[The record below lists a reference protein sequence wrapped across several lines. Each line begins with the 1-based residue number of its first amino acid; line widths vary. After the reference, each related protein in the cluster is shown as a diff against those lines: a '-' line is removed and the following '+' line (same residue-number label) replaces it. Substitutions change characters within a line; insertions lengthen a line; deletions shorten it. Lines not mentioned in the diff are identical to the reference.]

1 MGVRFKPTVVIAPA
15 AAEPARP
22 PAHGGVKPT
31 TLPAPAKPAFAV
43 SAVPGVRP
51 TDLTPADPAPMRP
64 VRSAQGPSA
73 QGPSS
78 LPGQRHTGI
87 EVTLDELRACYPE
100 QPEPVLERT
109 RAVLAGVILSTASS
123 ATWIGFGVEVQEALA
138 DLVRERLAA
147 AQQSP
152 SRAIAQHL
160 ARLQALLT
168 DVLDAFEGGLFRR
181 SPDVVWH
188 SVKPEVQSLE
198 QLAKAGGV
206 ELRGQ
211 LKALEMQQSKLP
223 DLALRLQASAVA
235 ADYLAHTHAEA
246 ADLLLARQASLAAS
260 QLLLKEHAL
269 HLEGD
274 ITHVQEL
281 TSLVQGGVLVK
292 LPSVHAQLASLPG
305 KPNDTQRFLAVEKLT
320 DVLRVI
326 QQRTNA

>member
-22 PAHGGVKPT
+22 PAPGGVKPT
-31 TLPAPAKPAFAV
+31 TLPAAAKPAFAV
-43 SAVPGVRP
+43 SAVPGARP
-51 TDLTPADPAPMRP
+51 AALAPAAPAPMRP
-64 VRSAQGPSA
+64 GRSA

-78 LPGQRHTGI
+78 LPGRRHTGI

-123 ATWIGFGVEVQEALA
+123 ATWIGFGVDVQEALA

-152 SRAIAQHL
+152 TRAIAQHL
-160 ARLQALLT
+160 NRLQALLT

-181 SPDVVWH
+181 SPDVVWQG
-188 SVKPEVQSLE
+188 VKPEVQSLE

-211 LKALEMQQSKLP
+211 LKALEVQRSTLP
-223 DLALRLQASAVA
+223 DLAVRLQASAVA
-235 ADYLAHTHAEA
+235 ADYLAHTHSEA
-246 ADLLLARQASLAAS
+246 ADLLLARQASLTAS

-274 ITHVQEL
+274 IAHVQAL
-281 TSLVQGGVLVK
+281 TSLVQAGVLVK
-292 LPSVHAQLASLPG
+292 LPSVHAQLAALSG

-320 DVLRVI
+320 DILRVI